1 MLRPDESGA
10 FGLDSRGPHKEREVK
25 LGAGPAFHLPDL
37 AGVIQGVAVAPPE
50 TVRME
55 TVYYD
60 TPDLRLAR
68 WGVSL
73 RRRAGEGWTLKL
85 APPPSTPGKP
95 AAVLERDELTFEG
108 SATKPPEA
116 ALEVVRAYVRKA
128 ELVPVARLSTVRRR
142 VRLVDATGTRV
153 AEVVDD
159 EVSVRDGRRVA
170 ARFREIEVEVPSTN
184 GTNGAADSEP
194 ILTPLVTRLR
204 GAGAGAPDPTPK
216 HIRALGPRAI
226 EPPEVSPQP
235 LSPDAPA
242 KDVIRNALAESIAAL
257 LRHDPL
263 VRSGRDPEAVHQ
275 ARVATRKLRSHL
287 RTFGPLLD
295 PEWTE
300 PLRSELGW
308 LAMGLGAVRDREV
321 LLERLQ
327 TRAGSLEAGDQRS
340 AASLLHLLE
349 VEIDE
354 LRKKLLADLDS
365 QRYIDLLERLVESAH
380 SPKTT
385 PDAEQPAKGVL
396 PALATSPWR
405 RLRSAVRQLPET
417 PTDPEV
423 HRIRILAKRA
433 RYAAEAVAPVAGDAA
448 TAFARCA
455 AKLQTILG
463 EHQDSVTAQ
472 AWLRSARATG
482 RRAFVA
488 GELIALERIAAA
500 DARARWPKVW
510 KPLDRK
516 RVREWMP

>member
-1 MLRPDESGA
+1 ML
-10 FGLDSRGPHKEREVK
+10 EREVK

-37 AGVIQGVAVAPPE
+37 TGVIEGVAVGPSE

-73 RRRAGEGWTLKL
+73 RHRAGEGWTLKL
-85 APPPSTPGKP
+85 AEPPSKPGNQS
-95 AAVLERDELTFEG
+95 AVLERDELTFQG
-108 SATKPPEA
+108 GAKRPPEA

-142 VRLVDATGTRV
+142 VRLVDASGTRV

-170 ARFREIEVEVPSTN
+170 ARFREIEVEVP
-184 GTNGAADSEP
+184 GEDSVDG
-194 ILTPLVTRLR
+194 IITPLVTRLR

-226 EPPEVSPQP
+226 EPPEVAQAP
-235 LSPDAPA
+235 LLPEAPA
-242 KDVIRNALAESIAAL
+242 KDVIQNVLAESVAAL
-257 LRHDPL
+257 LHNDPL
-263 VRSGRDPEAVHQ
+263 VRTGRDPEAVHQ
-275 ARVATRKLRSHL
+275 ARVATRKMRSNL

-295 PEWTE
+295 PGWTE

-321 LLERLQ
+321 LLERL
-327 TRAGSLEAGDQRS
+327 RGSASSLPASDQKS

-349 VEIDE
+349 KEIDG
-354 LRKKLLADLDS
+354 LRKKLIADLDS
-365 QRYIDLLERLVESAH
+365 QRYIDLLETLVAAAH
-380 SPKTT
+380 APATL
-385 PDAEQPAKGVL
+385 PEADQPARAVL
-396 PALATSPWR
+396 PTMATTPWR
-405 RLRSAVRQLPET
+405 RLRSAVRQLPEA
-417 PTDPEV
+417 PTDPEL

-433 RYAAEAVAPVAGDAA
+433 RYAAEAVAPVAGPGAA
-448 TAFARCA
+448 AFAKAA
-455 AKLQTILG
+455 AKLQTVLG

-472 AWLRSARATG
+472 AWLRDAKVTG

-488 GELIALERIAAA
+488 GELIALERIAANA
-500 DARARWPKVW
+500 ARAKWRKAWDA
-510 KPLDRK
+510 LDRK
-516 RVREWMP
+516 RLRDWMP

>member
-1 MLRPDESGA
+1 M
-10 FGLDSRGPHKEREVK
+10 K

-37 AGVIQGVAVAPPE
+37 AGVIEGVAVAPPE
-50 TVRME
+50 TVRLE

-73 RRRAGEGWTLKL
+73 RHRAGEGWTLKL

-95 AAVLERDELTFEG
+95 AAILERDELTFQG
-108 SATKPPEA
+108 AAKKPPEGA
-116 ALEVVRAYVRKA
+116 IEVVRAYVRKS

-184 GTNGAADSEP
+184 GADGQNGGADT
-194 ILTPLVTRLR
+194 IITPLVTRLR

-226 EPPEVSPQP
+226 EPPEVSPEP
-235 LSPDAPA
+235 LLPNAPA
-242 KDVIRNALAESIAAL
+242 KDVIRHAIAESVAAL
-257 LRHDPL
+257 LHHDPL
-263 VRSGRDPEAVHQ
+263 VRTGRDPEAVHQ

-287 RTFGPLLD
+287 RTFAPLLD
-295 PEWTE
+295 VEWTE

-321 LLERLQ
+321 LLDRL
-327 TRAGSLEAGDQRS
+327 RARTKSLPANDQRS
-340 AASLLHLLE
+340 ADSLLHLLE
-349 VEIDE
+349 VEIDA
-354 LRKKLLADLDS
+354 LRKKLIEDLDS
-365 QRYIDLLERLVESAH
+365 QRYIDLLESMVAAAH
-380 SPKTT
+380 SPATL
-385 PDAEQPAKGVL
+385 PEADQPAAGVL
-396 PALATSPWR
+396 PALATTPWK
-405 RLRSAVRQLPET
+405 RLRSAVKQLPET
-417 PTDPEV
+417 PTDPEL

-433 RYAAEAVAPVAGDAA
+433 RYAAEAVAPVAGPQAEP
-448 TAFARCA
+448 FAKGA
-455 AKLQTILG
+455 AKLQTVLG

-472 AWLRSARATG
+472 AWLRAAKVTG

-488 GELIALERIAAA
+488 GELIALERLAA
-500 DARARWPKVW
+500 DEARARWPKVW
-510 KPLDRK
+510 NALDRK
-516 RVREWMP
+516 SLRDWMTT